1 LCGAGNLEATWVLA
15 LGIAIQDFPEGDFCF
30 NSFVKLGS
38 NKPKS
43 VLLGWLS
50 EIVEPLGAGAVIY
63 IIGGEMIPEA
73 IQVGMEK

>member
-1 LCGAGNLEATWVLA
+1 MCGAGNLEATWVLA

-50 EIVEPLGAGAVIY
+50 EIVEPLGALLSALAV
-63 IIGGEMIPEA
+63 
-73 IQVGMEK
+73 QVFQLFYLSL